1 MFKVRIGLLLMVLIF
16 VVGMITEFAGQNA
29 NAGDRY
35 GLQES
40 GAEMCVPMG
49 EVILV
54 PPASRKQKKSS
65 VHFPHSGHFAYDCKT
80 CHHKW
85 KGVAQIQNC
94 TTSGCHDLKEAPK
107 EQAKY
112 LVYTD
117 SAIKYFKYAFHTQ
130 CIGCHKEIKAKRKS
144 LEMSYQTL
152 KTELPKTGPTGCN
165 KCHPKE

>member
-1 MFKVRIGLLLMVLIF
+1 MFKVRVGLLVMVLIF
-16 VVGMITEFAGQNA
+16 VVGLMTEFAGQNA

-40 GAEMCVPMG
+40 DAEMCVPMG

-54 PPASRKQKKSS
+54 PPESGKQKRSS
-65 VHFPHSGHFAYDCKT
+65 VHFPHSRHFSYECKT

-85 KGVAQIQNC
+85 KGDVQIQNC
-94 TTSGCHDLKEAPK
+94 TTSGCHDLKKAPK
-107 EQAKY
+107 EQTKY
-112 LVYTD
+112 LVYPD
-117 SAIKYFKYAFHTQ
+117 SAIKYFKYAFHSQ
-130 CIGCHKEIKAKRKS
+130 CIGCHKEIKTKRRS